1 MATEDQTNI
10 LQDFSDIATQLEHT
24 WTTMSSVR
32 SAAKAFKPH
41 LSPFAQVPTIEPK
54 KTPAPKKKRIPA
66 PKKKSG
72 IICGDCSEDCGNH
85 YKVGGVSGRYYCE
98 GCWEYIE
105 NKYCMYE
112 RYSHTGCDVCVAYRQ
127 GRY

>member
-41 LSPFAQVPTIEPK
+41 LSRELKTATVTPKTQAPAPK

-72 IICGDCSEDCGNH
+72 IIL
-85 YKVGGVSGRYYCE
+85 R
-98 GCWEYIE
+98 
-105 NKYCMYE
+105 
-112 RYSHTGCDVCVAYRQ
+112 
-127 GRY
+127 